1 MAGAFQWGHLDQ
13 GNIVAD
19 MATAVAV
26 YANPRDEIV
35 IRRQGGFDAEDDVVV
50 VPLKV
55 AEALLRRMENL
66 IREIR
71 AETALS

>member
-1 MAGAFQWGHLDQ
+1 MAAAFQWGHLDQ

-35 IRRQGGFDAEDDVVV
+35 IRRQGSFDAEDDVVV
-50 VPLKV
+50 MPLKV

-66 IREIR
+66 IQEIR

>member
-13 GNIVAD
+13 GSIVAD

-35 IRRQGGFDAEDDVVV
+35 IRRQGGFDAEDDVVI

>member
-13 GNIVAD
+13 TSIVAD

-50 VPLKV
+50 VPLRV

>member
-1 MAGAFQWGHLDQ
+1 M
-13 GNIVAD
+13 AD

>member
-1 MAGAFQWGHLDQ
+1 MASAFQWGHLDQ

-19 MATAVAV
+19 LATAVAV
-26 YANPRDEIV
+26 YANPRDKIV

-50 VPLKV
+50 MPLKV
-55 AEALLRRMENL
+55 AEGLLRRMESL